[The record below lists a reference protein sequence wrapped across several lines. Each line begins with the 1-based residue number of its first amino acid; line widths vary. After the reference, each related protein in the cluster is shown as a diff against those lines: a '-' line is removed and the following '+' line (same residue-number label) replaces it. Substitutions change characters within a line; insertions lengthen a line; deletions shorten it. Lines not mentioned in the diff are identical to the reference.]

1 MSNFFSKIFRK
12 SKRESFPA
20 PKDIP
25 DEKEHAPPPPPPPEP
40 EPEPTPESEPEPKP
54 EPEPE
59 PETEEITHRSWVS

>member
-25 DEKEHAPPPPPPPEP
+25 DEKEHAPPPPPPP
-40 EPEPTPESEPEPKP
+40 P

-59 PETEEITHRSWVS
+59 PEPIPEPEPEPEPEESPTSEKD

>member
-25 DEKEHAPPPPPPPEP
+25 DEKEHAPPPPPPPP
-40 EPEPTPESEPEPKP
+40 EPEPKLEPES
-54 EPEPE
+54 EPE
-59 PETEEITHRSWVS
+59 PETEESPTSEKD